1 MEASDTAGGVSHGS
15 RSRDAIR
22 TGLVPEPDR
31 RNLRKAVLIMLLG
44 IALFSILNGV
54 VKDQAARFPVNQI
67 VFFRNAFALPPL
79 IAVLVM
85 TGSLHRL
92 RTRRL
97 PRHLTHA
104 LTMTAMLMLSFTGFR
119 LIPLAEAT
127 AISFVRPLV
136 VILLAAPLL
145 GEKVS
150 LLSWIAVLA
159 GFAGVLVVVQPGGTG
174 LAQGGALFSLAAACI
189 GGLNM
194 LQLRA
199 LSMTDHTAGVAVWFL
214 ALSSLML
221 LPTLFFSWETPSGA
235 DLAGLIAMGLAS
247 GLCQYLI
254 MRPLAYAGAAA
265 LAPVQ
270 YTSLLWSIAIGW
282 LWFGDAP
289 TLEVLLGSAMV
300 VGATMLVL
308 RGGRPA

>member
-1 MEASDTAGGVSHGS
+1 MKASGTAGDVAPGSCGQGAIGTGV
-15 RSRDAIR
+15 
-22 TGLVPEPDR
+22 VPDPDQ

-44 IALFSILNGV
+44 IALFSVLNGV

-79 IAVLVM
+79 ILVLVM

-92 RTRRL
+92 RTRKM
-97 PRHLTHA
+97 PRHLAHA

-127 AISFVRPLV
+127 VISFVRPLV

-150 LLSWIAVLA
+150 LLSWLTVLA
-159 GFAGVLVVVQPGGTG
+159 GFAGVLVVVQPGGGG
-174 LAQGGALFSLAAACI
+174 LAQGGALFSLAAAFI
-189 GGLNM
+189 GGINM

-221 LPTLFFSWETPSGA
+221 LPTLFFSWESPSDA
-235 DLAGLIAMGLAS
+235 DLTGLIGMGLAS

-270 YTSLLWSIAIGW
+270 YTGLLWSIAIGW
-282 LWFGDAP
+282 LCFGDAP
-289 TLEVLLGSAMV
+289 TADVLLGSAMV

-308 RGGRPA
+308 RGGRPG